1 MRPART
7 HTHVGQQGGTAGVDS
22 RPRIG
27 HVVPYDFRHPGRLTK
42 DQLRGIQTIHENFAR
57 ALSTYLTTLLRMVV
71 DVRFMGV
78 NLFAF
83 AEFVD
88 SLPDPDCVWVFS
100 ITNLEGKGI
109 IEVNP
114 QMVLLIVERSFGGS
128 IKSELPP
135 RPITSIEQR
144 VAERSVERFLE
155 LYRQA
160 WERASSLTIKMESF
174 EADPRLA
181 QIASASESCLLFS
194 WEVLV
199 KELSFGLNICLPLFV
214 LDPVLR
220 QLGTQNW
227 LTVSAK
233 RSTPD
238 TKRQISEVVES
249 TDMILRVF
257 LGGTTVTLKELL
269 DFQVGD
275 VLVLDQKIH
284 EPLPIEVS
292 GARVLTGRPGV
303 VGRKKAVQIV
313 DWTEREV

>member
-1 MRPART
+1 MRSARS
-7 HTHVGQQGGTAGVDS
+7 HPGVVPENGNRDAGS
-22 RPRIG
+22 RTRPG
-27 HVVPYDFRHPGRLTK
+27 HVQLYDFKHAGRLTK

-78 NLFAF
+78 NLLAF

-88 SLPDPDCVWVFS
+88 TLPESGCVWVFS
-100 ITNLEGKGI
+100 LTNLEGKGI
-109 IEVNP
+109 IELSP

-128 IKSELPP
+128 VKSELLA

-144 VAERSVERFLE
+144 VAERSIERLLE
-155 LYRQA
+155 LYRQS
-160 WERASSLTIKMESF
+160 WERASTLTVKLENF

-194 WEVLV
+194 WEILV

-238 TKRQISEVVES
+238 TRRQIGEVVES
-249 TDMILRVF
+249 TNMTLRVF
-257 LGGTTVTLKELL
+257 LGQVTVSLKELL

-275 VLVLDQKIH
+275 VWVLEQKVH
-284 EPLPIEVS
+284 DPLPIEVN
-292 GARVLTGRPGV
+292 GAKLLTGKPGV
-303 VGRKKAVQIV
+303 VGRNRAVQIV
-313 DWTEREV
+313 DWIEGEV

>member
-1 MRPART
+1 MPALRSHSRVT
-7 HTHVGQQGGTAGVDS
+7 HGRGAVDAGARS
-22 RPRIG
+22 HAG
-27 HVVPYDFRHPGRLTK
+27 HVVPYDFKHPGRLTK

-71 DVRFMGV
+71 EVRFMGV

-88 SLPDPDCVWVFS
+88 SLAEPDCVWVFS
-100 ITNLEGKGI
+100 LTNLEGKGI
-109 IEVNP
+109 IELNP

-128 IKSELPP
+128 IRSETAP
-135 RPITSIEQR
+135 RLITTIEQR

-160 WERASSLTIKMESF
+160 WERASSLTIKLESF

-194 WEVLV
+194 WEITV
-199 KELSFGLNICLPLFV
+199 KEMSFGLNICLPLFV

-220 QLGTQNW
+220 QLATQNW

-238 TKRQISEVVES
+238 TKRQIGEVVES
-249 TDMILRVF
+249 TNMTLRVF
-257 LGGTTVTLKELL
+257 LGSTTVTMKELL

-284 EPLPIEVS
+284 EPLAIEVN
-292 GARVLTGRPGV
+292 GVRLLTGRAGV
-303 VGRKKAVQIV
+303 VGRNKAVKIV
-313 DWTEREV
+313 NWIEGEV